1 MLRYRLSE
9 AAQGDVLEVLAW
21 THERFGQVARL
32 RYENLSV
39 AALRDIASQLDRP
52 GIFVRPELGSGARRE
67 RSGAARSPVNKGEP
81 ASPSALLQ

>member
-9 AAQGDVLEVLAW
+9 AAQGDVLEILAW

-39 AALRDIASQLDRP
+39 AALRDIASQLTDRAFSCGP
-52 GIFVRPELGSGARRE
+52 NWDRVPA
-67 RSGAARSPVNKGEP
+67 VNDRGLRAP
-81 ASPSALLQ
+81 P